1 MERDGQDSV
10 ATVLQSYTADCTQR
24 MMRTDF
30 TSLAQIADMI
40 FRTKHTGAKVY
51 TAGNGGSA
59 ATASHICNDLAK
71 GCRVYGRVGFRAEC
85 LADSL
90 PVVTCLGNDFSYDD
104 IFSIQVETK
113 GREGDV
119 LLLFSGSGNSENVV
133 RAAAA
138 AKKLGMTVCGFLGR
152 DGGKLLPLCDT
163 AVIAPTDSMEQI
175 EDMHMLYVHTMIC
188 ALRERLKDSWDA
200 EIKEPCRG
208 RQFKAALF
216 DFDGTF
222 SLIRRGWQDVMVP
235 YFTEV
240 LRPFSPN
247 ETPEET
253 ETVVRDFVDLL
264 TGKQTI
270 FQCIRLDEEVVR
282 RGGPHVEPLDYKQEF
297 LRRLEGKICHR
308 KAGLADGSI
317 AQDESLVPGS
327 RELVEALRSHGIRCY
342 LASGTDE
349 KDVLREAEL
358 LGIENLFD
366 GGIYGAKD
374 DITECSKELV
384 IRSLL
389 QEEGIKGKDLL
400 AFGDGYVEIELVKNI
415 GGYAVGAATEEERR
429 RGVNEWKRN
438 RLLSA
443 GADMII
449 PDFSDTRRLLS
460 LLKIAH

>member
-1 MERDGQDSV
+1 MEQDKLEGM
-10 ATVLQSYTADCTQR
+10 ATALQSYTADCTQR

-30 TSLAQIADMI
+30 TSLTQITDVI
-40 FRTKHTGAKVY
+40 FQTKYTGAKVY

-71 GCRVYGRVGFRAEC
+71 GCRIYGRVGFWAEC

-113 GREGDV
+113 GRKGDV

-133 RAAAA
+133 RAAIA
-138 AKKLGMTVCGFLGR
+138 AKKLDMTVCGFLGR
-152 DGGKLLPLCDT
+152 DGGKLLPLCDVV
-163 AVIAPTDSMEQI
+163 VIAPTDSMEQI
-175 EDMHMLYVHTMIC
+175 EDMHTLYVHAIIC
-188 ALRERLKDSWDA
+188 ALRDRLKDSWDA

-208 RQFKAALF
+208 RHFKAALF

-235 YFTEV
+235 YFIEV
-240 LRPFSPN
+240 LRPFSTN
-247 ETPEET
+247 ETAEET
-253 ETVVRDFVDLL
+253 ETVVRDFVDFL

-270 FQCIRLDEEVVR
+270 FQCIRLNEEVVK
-282 RGGPHVEPLDYKQEF
+282 RGGPHVEPLIYKQEY
-297 LRRLEGKICHR
+297 LRRLEEKICHR
-308 KAGLADGSI
+308 KAGLVAGDI
-317 AQDESLVPGS
+317 AQAESLVPGS
-327 RELVEALRSHGIRCY
+327 RALVEALRGYGIPCY

-349 KDVLREAEL
+349 KDVLREAKL
-358 LGIENLFD
+358 LGIQDLFD
-366 GGIYGAKD
+366 GGVHGAKD
-374 DITECSKELV
+374 DMTECSKELV

-389 QEEGIKGKDLL
+389 QEEGIKGEELL
-400 AFGDGYVEIELVKNI
+400 SFGDGYVEIELVKNI
-415 GGYAVGAATEEERR
+415 GGYAVGVASEEERR
-429 RGVNEWKRN
+429 CGVNDWKRN

-449 PDFSDTRRLLS
+449 PDFAETQQLLS
-460 LLKIAH
+460 LLKIAN